1 MRHHMKGPCLAPL
14 SIALALVCVC
24 PHAIA
29 YAQTA
34 AVKTPKKVLALH
46 VVRRDS
52 PAFDDTFRAVI
63 SEAFRGPVDYYSEYI
78 DLARLVD
85 DSYHTALHNYL
96 RERYVEGD
104 GVDVVIASGPS
115 VLSFLN
121 RDPTLFQSVPIVFTT
136 RPGLL
141 GQSSSTGIISAIDL
155 ASTLS
160 AALQAQPETK
170 HVFVVSGV
178 APFDKLYE
186 DILEDDEAAFAGRV
200 TFHSLA
206 GLSISDLEQRV
217 RNLPSDAILYYLSL
231 SDDGAGHTFMPL
243 DAVETISAAANVP
256 VYSWHESALGH
267 GIVGGRLHSSLRDAR
282 ETAQLA
288 ARVLQGES
296 PQSIP
301 VRTVDSYA
309 YEFDWRQLQRWGISE
324 SRLPRGSV
332 IRFREPT
339 PLQRYRGYVIGG
351 GFVVAA
357 QMLLIG
363 GLLIQRSRRRRAE
376 EELRGSEARNSALL
390 RAMPDLMFV
399 MDRDGRYVD
408 FHGRDRTL
416 LLVQPE
422 IFLGKT
428 MREIMPPAL
437 AERFMISIEQA
448 YRTQEPVGVEYELQL
463 DELRYFEARI
473 VPTDH
478 GRVLTIVRD
487 VTVAK
492 RALELNRVL
501 AGRVIVTQEAERQRI
516 ARELH
521 DDLSQKIALLNID
534 VSQLAHE
541 LPFREYRGRLEKLSS
556 QAKEIATDLYGLSHE
571 LHPSRLQTLGL
582 VESMRLLC
590 HDVSQQHNLTIAFSE
605 SHLPNSVDPSVA
617 LCLYRITQEAL
628 HNVVKHSQSCDASV
642 RLERDG
648 DDIVLVVAD
657 SGVGFDPLATDHAGL
672 GLISMRERVSVL
684 KGDLVIEAADRGGT
698 CIRVRVPL
706 TPPLGQLALEPA

>member
-1 MRHHMKGPCLAPL
+1 MSRPCLATWL
-14 SIALALVCVC
+14 IALAVVGVC
-24 PHAIA
+24 PHTGA
-29 YAQTA
+29 YGQT

-63 SEAFRGPVDYYSEYI
+63 SEAFHSQVDYYSEYI

-85 DSYHTALHNYL
+85 DSYHTALRNYL
-96 RERYVEGD
+96 RERYVAGD
-104 GVDVVIASGPS
+104 SVDVVIASGPS
-115 VLSFLN
+115 VVSFLN

-141 GQSSSTGIISAIDL
+141 AKPLSTGIISGIDL

-160 AALQAQPETK
+160 AALEAQPDTK
-170 HVFVVSGV
+170 HVFVISGV
-178 APFDKLYE
+178 APFDTLYD
-186 DILEDDEAAFAGRV
+186 DILNDQKAAFSGRV
-200 TFHSLA
+200 TFHRLA

-217 RNLPSDAILYYLSL
+217 RNLPGDAIIYYLSL

-243 DAVETISAAANVP
+243 DAVEMIAAAANVP

-267 GIVGGRLHSSLRDAR
+267 GIVGGRLHSSLHDAR
-282 ETAQLA
+282 ETARVV

-301 VRTVDSYA
+301 VRTVDSYG

-324 SRLPRGSV
+324 SRLPKGSV

-351 GFVVAA
+351 GLVVAA

-363 GLLIQRSRRRRAE
+363 GLLIHRTRRRRAE
-376 EELRGSEARNSALL
+376 EELRRSEARTSAIL
-390 RAMPDLMFV
+390 RALPDLMFV
-399 MDRDGRYVD
+399 QDRNGTFVD
-408 FHGRDRTL
+408 FHARDHTL
-416 LLVQPE
+416 LLVPPE
-422 IFLGKT
+422 AFIGKT
-428 MREIMPPAL
+428 IRDIMPAL
-437 AERFMISIEQA
+437 GDRFMTAIEQA
-448 YRTQEPVGVEYELQL
+448 YRTHEPVVVEYELQL
-463 DELRYFEARI
+463 DELRHFEARI
-473 VPTDH
+473 VPADD
-478 GRVLTIVRD
+478 GRVLSIVRD

-501 AGRVIVTQEAERQRI
+501 AGRVIVSQEAERQRI

-534 VSQLAHE
+534 VSQLAHD
-541 LPFREYRGRLEKLSS
+541 LPIHEYRGRLDRLSS
-556 QAKEIATDLYGLSHE
+556 QAKEIATDLYDLSHE

-582 VESMRLLC
+582 VESVRLLC
-590 HDVSQQHNLTIAFSE
+590 QDVSQQHHLAVTFSA
-605 SHLPNSVDPSVA
+605 SGLPDIVDPSVS

-628 HNVVKHSQSCDASV
+628 HNVAKHSRACNASV
-642 RLERDG
+642 RLQRD
-648 DDIVLVVAD
+648 DDEIVLVIED
-657 SGVGFDPLATDHAGL
+657 SGVGFDPLANDHAGL

-698 CIRVRVPL
+698 RIKVRVPL
-706 TPPLGQLALEPA
+706 TPPLAHLALEPA